1 MLLLLMLSNFIAAGQ
16 TFTCTPTRVWDGDG
30 PIWCAEGPKI
40 RLKGIATREVE
51 LRGGRVVD
59 AGCNPG
65 HPCPKIDG
73 VAARDALVRTIG
85 KSTGRAPTGHVLVR
99 GASLRCVSEGSG
111 KGSRTAAWCSG
122 PDGDLSCAMLRGG
135 YALRWAQYDREQK
148 LCR

>member
-1 MLLLLMLSNFIAAGQ
+1 MTLLLLLTEVVAAGQ
-16 TFTCTPTRVWDGDG
+16 VFACTPTHVWDGDG

-40 RLKGIATREVE
+40 RLKGIATREVA

-65 HPCPKIDG
+65 HPCPKTDG
-73 VAARDALVRTIG
+73 VAARDALVRIIG
-85 KSTGRAPTGHVLVR
+85 QSTGRASTGHVTVR
-99 GASLRCVSEGSG
+99 GAALRCISEGAG

-122 PDGDLSCAMLRGG
+122 PNGDLSCAMWRGG
-135 YALRWAQYDREQK
+135 YALRWAEYDRERK